1 MKVFGEVEK
10 LIDRDLK
17 AALDVKVQAQ
27 TTRGM
32 KINLAYLNYMY
43 PIFGL
48 RRI

>member
-27 TTRGM
+27 AQTTRG
-32 KINLAYLNYMY
+32 INNIIAYLCQIN
-43 PIFGL
+43 ISCVE
-48 RRI
+48 